1 MEERRVIRVG
11 SRESKLAVAQTM
23 LLIRELEAAHPE
35 LSFELVTMKTTGDQ
49 ILDKPLDQIGGKGL
63 FVRELDRA
71 LADKTVDLTVHSL
84 KDMPMEQ
91 PEGYPIVA
99 YAKRGE
105 PRDVLVWQDGA
116 PGQEAQEPDREE
128 AVSGKGNPKKPLR
141 IGTSSA
147 RRRLQLQK
155 RYPDA
160 EFLLLRGNVLTR
172 LRKLDEGQY
181 DGIVLAAAGLT
192 RLGLGDRISEYLEPE
207 EMIPAAGQGILAVQG
222 RDGEDYAY
230 LDCIRDPEAE
240 ACALAERSFVRTLD
254 GGCSSPIA
262 AYARCHG
269 DRLTLRGLYY
279 EENKPAVTGTICG
292 LAGEAERLGIRLAN
306 RLRNHVPEGAKVWL
320 VGAGPSDPGLLTIKG
335 KAVLEQA
342 QTVVYDRLV
351 GDGILAMIPG
361 EAERIFVGKEAGHH
375 PVPQEEINRIL
386 CEKAMEGKRV
396 VRLKGGDPF
405 IFGRGGEELELLEAR
420 GIPFEVVPGVTAA
433 SAVTAYAGIPV
444 THRDYGSSVHL
455 ITAHKKRGCEEL
467 PDFETLAKLSGT
479 LVFYMGL
486 GALGDICGGLIKAGM
501 DPNTP
506 AAVIERGTTAAQRSV
521 TADLET
527 LEAETKRAGLN
538 TPALIV
544 VGAVCTLS
552 KQFFWEE
559 ERPLSGKR
567 IFVTRPKKR
576 SSCLIDRLTALG
588 AEVIPLPAIETVPI
602 KTSPEIMEMTEHL
615 ESYDW
620 IAFTSA
626 EGVDCFFDR
635 LLEYGLDARSLR
647 AMRFA
652 VIGPATAKA
661 LKAHGILA
669 DLQPE
674 TYTGEALGKA
684 LVCAMKPGERLLIPR
699 AKIGTE
705 TLLEPLDKA
714 GIEYKTVALYD
725 TVTADGGINTPG
737 PGDLVTFTSASTVRG
752 FAAQFPELDMKTIIG
767 LCIGEQTRNEAEKLG
782 IRTVVSEQATI
793 DSMIETLKK
802 GTEEG
807 TWIW

>member
-23 LLIRELEAAHPE
+23 ILIRELEAAHPE

-71 LADKTVDLTVHSL
+71 LEDGTVELTVHSL

-91 PEGYPIVA
+91 PDGYPIVA
-99 YAKRGE
+99 YAERGE
-105 PRDVLVWQDGA
+105 PRDVLVWRNG
-116 PGQEAQEPDREE
+116 EPEQGR
-128 AVSGKGNPKKPLR
+128 KLR

-155 RYPDA
+155 RYPNA

-181 DGIVLAAAGLT
+181 DGIVLAAAGLI

-222 RDGEDYAY
+222 RDGEDYTY

-279 EENKPAVTGTICG
+279 EEAQQEESKEADKTKGENRTAETGTICG
-292 LAGEAERLGIRLAN
+292 LICEAERLGIRLAN
-306 RLRNHVPEGAKVWL
+306 RLRNHVPKNAKVWL
-320 VGAGPSDPGLLTIKG
+320 VGAGPSDPGLFTLKG

-342 QTVVYDRLV
+342 QVVVYDRLV
-351 GDGILAMIPG
+351 GAGILAMIPAA
-361 EAERIFVGKEAGHH
+361 AERIFVGKEAGHH
-375 PVPQEEINRIL
+375 PVPQEKINQIL

-405 IFGRGGEELELLEAR
+405 MFGRGGEELERLEAM

-486 GALGDICGGLIKAGM
+486 GALGDICRGLIRAGM
-501 DPNTP
+501 DPGTP
-506 AAVIERGTTAAQRSV
+506 AAVIEQGTTAAQQSV

-527 LEAETKRAGLN
+527 LEAETKQAGLN

-544 VGAVCTLS
+544 VGAVCALS
-552 KQFFWEE
+552 KQFFWAE

-576 SSCLIDRLTALG
+576 SSRLIDRLEALG
-588 AEVIPLPAIETVPI
+588 AEVVPLPAIETVPI
-602 KTSPEIMEMTEHL
+602 KSSPEITEMAEHL
-615 ESYDW
+615 EGASW

-635 LLEYGLDARSLR
+635 LLELGRDIRSLG
-647 AMRFA
+647 AVKFA
-652 VIGPATAKA
+652 VIGPATARV
-661 LKAHGILA
+661 LRTHGILA

-684 LVCAMKPGERLLIPR
+684 LADAMKPGERLLIPR
-699 AKIGTE
+699 AGIGTE
-705 TLLEPLDKA
+705 TLLKPLDEA
-714 GIEYKTVALYD
+714 EILYETIALYD
-725 TVTADGGINTPG
+725 TITAAGAVNAPG
-737 PGDLVTFTSASTVRG
+737 AGDLVTFTSASTVRG
-752 FAAQFPELDMKTIIG
+752 FAAQFPELDMKTITG

-782 IRTVVSEQATI
+782 IRTMVSEQATI
-793 DSMIETLKK
+793 DSMTETLKK

-807 TWIW
+807 RWIW